1 MNAASVSVAVGDRT
15 VKLNVPSAC
24 KLQGA
29 KNTIAQC
36 SFPTKRNQAGGNYD
50 EETTITIAGG
60 PVSVRKVLNSKD
72 VVDVNKASQIYMRN
86 TQHKYLKKIGA
97 SRIEDEEYDI
107 NPLVVS
113 KKEPWGGR
121 DCIIFSIV
129 DFTKKSETNKKLEER
144 ISLRCLLWTY
154 GSDKGVAVSDI
165 LVEIRLTDDYYGRS
179 ARGFERAG
187 GRLVRSVKFK

>member
-1 MNAASVSVAVGDRT
+1 M
-15 VKLNVPSAC
+15 
-24 KLQGA
+24 
-29 KNTIAQC
+29 
-36 SFPTKRNQAGGNYD
+36 
-50 EETTITIAGG
+50 ETTITIAGG

-121 DCIIFSIV
+121 DCIIFS
-129 DFTKKSETNKKLEER
+129 L
-144 ISLRCLLWTY
+144 
-154 GSDKGVAVSDI
+154 
-165 LVEIRLTDDYYGRS
+165 
-179 ARGFERAG
+179 
-187 GRLVRSVKFK
+187 